1 MTFVRALAGF
11 VHRVSIGLNM
21 EMGGNCD
28 CMHAILH
35 SSDVILPCVCNCCRR
50 YSKSC
55 GQIFIVLGTYR
66 SDLLKGIVRCS
77 NTVIWFMLMNA
88 YIICFVNL
96 KKKKFKYGF

>member
-28 CMHAILH
+28 CIHAILH
-35 SSDVILPCVCNCCRR
+35 SSDVFLPCVCNCCRR

-55 GQIFIVLGTYR
+55 GQIFTVLGTYR
-66 SDLLKGIVRCS
+66 SDSLKGIVRHS
-77 NTVIWFMLMNA
+77 NTVIRFTLTNTYNMF
-88 YIICFVNL
+88 C
-96 KKKKFKYGF
+96 